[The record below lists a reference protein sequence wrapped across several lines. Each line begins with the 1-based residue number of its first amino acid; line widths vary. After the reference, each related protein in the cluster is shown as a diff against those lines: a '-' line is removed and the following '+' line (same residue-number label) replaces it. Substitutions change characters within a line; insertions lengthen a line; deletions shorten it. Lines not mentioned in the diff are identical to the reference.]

1 MKKILKKSIFVK
13 EIVRAFRNYYIP
25 DWKKIKNISDI
36 LSIKNESVDQKILIA
51 TGGGGYAAA
60 KQIESLLAAALTLR
74 GAKVEVLL
82 CDGILPACFQAT
94 IDWDSDEKK
103 FSESGTSRLNCAT
116 CFSGAQRTF
125 NNIGISIIKLSNLI
139 SEEEK
144 KKLQSF
150 SESIDVDLIK
160 NYSVDE
166 VCLGEHALAGTLRYY
181 AKANLDDNY
190 SQKVLRRYFNAALIT
205 HYACKNLFKKNF
217 YHSLVLHHGIYVPQ
231 GIIADTAIQFGI
243 PTSTWHTAYRKQCL
257 IFSHN
262 GTYHKTLLNEPK
274 NDWNDFEFTE
284 QKKKKIENYLSSRWL
299 GNEDQISFS
308 KSLKSKSFPIKINKE
323 IPAVLLLTNVLWDAQ
338 LHYPN
343 NAFKSMMEWIFYTI
357 NYFINRKDLQLII
370 RVHPAELTG
379 TLPSR
384 QKVED
389 EIKKKYKFLPENIVI
404 IGPDKSN
411 NTYELAKL
419 CDSSIIYATKAG
431 VELSSMGIIT
441 VVAGEAW
448 IRGKQFAF
456 DVNSSDEYLKVLQR
470 MPFKEKL
477 SEEKK
482 NLALKYAY
490 HFFFRRMIF
499 INSINYVKKHNVF
512 EYSIKDIKELQP
524 GIDKGLDLICS
535 GILSKK
541 NYIVDDNI

>member
-36 LSIKNESVDQKILIA
+36 LSIKNKSVDQKILIA

-116 CFSGAQRTF
+116 CFSGAQKTF
-125 NNIGISIIKLSNLI
+125 NNIGISIVKLSNLI

-144 KKLQSF
+144 KKLLSL
-150 SESIDVDLIK
+150 SESIDLDLIK
-160 NYSVDE
+160 NYSLDG
-166 VCLGEHALAGTLRYY
+166 VCIGEHALAGTLRYY
-181 AKANLDDNY
+181 AKAYLDDNY
-190 SQKVLRRYFNAALIT
+190 SHKVLRRYFNAALIT
-205 HYACKNLFKKNF
+205 HYACKNLFKKKN

-231 GIIADTAIQFGI
+231 GIIADTAIQFSI
-243 PTSTWHTAYRKQCL
+243 PTSIWHTAYRKQCL

-284 QKKKKIENYLSSRWL
+284 RKKKKIENYLSSRWL

-308 KSLKSKSFPIKINKE
+308 KSLKSKSLPIKINKE
-323 IPAVLLLTNVLWDAQ
+323 ISAVLLLTNVLWDAQ

-343 NAFKSMMEWIFYTI
+343 NAFTSMMEWIFFTI

-411 NTYELAKL
+411 NTYELAKQ
-419 CDSSIIYATKAG
+419 CDSAIIYATKAG
-431 VELSSMGIIT
+431 AELSSMGIIT

-448 IRGKQFAF
+448 IRGKEFTF
-456 DVNSSDEYLKVLQR
+456 DVNSPEEYLKVLQR

-477 SEEKK
+477 SKEKK

-499 INSINYVKKHNVF
+499 IKSINYVKKHNVF
-512 EYSIKDIKELQP
+512 KYSIKDIKELQP